1 MTDQAERFLLA
12 AANDFEGM
20 TVAEIKAQLASVVPQ
35 VIQYG
40 NAICR
45 AEKRIDDAD
54 KRTEL
59 FCAQVTKEHAD
70 TADALKQLLTILTEL
85 VQTLKNDRQTQ
96 GIDTG
101 SA

>member
-45 AEKRIDDAD
+45 AERRID
-54 KRTEL
+54 
-59 FCAQVTKEHAD
+59 
-70 TADALKQLLTILTEL
+70 ALLHGPVALAEG
-85 VQTLKNDRQTQ
+85 DE
-96 GIDTG
+96 
-101 SA
+101 

>member
-45 AEKRIDDAD
+45 AEKRIDA
-54 KRTEL
+54 L
-59 FCAQVTKEHAD
+59 LHAPVPLD
-70 TADALKQLLTILTEL
+70 GGAE
-85 VQTLKNDRQTQ
+85 
-96 GIDTG
+96 
-101 SA
+101 